1 MEIDFSGLNME
12 ELNELCQKADNE
24 LKQALL
30 NGAGWNEVWEK
41 KSPGNRACPGT
52 LPKKRSCYKC
62 YSRRFPVKK
71 TITIIVYLFFPHTLN
86 IGNVLGI
93 RGKSRFFQ
101 FVHFVNAFL

>member
-52 LPKKRSCYKC
+52 LPKKRSCFKC
-62 YSRRFPVKK
+62 FSRRFPVKK
-71 TITIIVYLFFPHTLN
+71 TITFIIYLFFPRIFKYFHVSL
-86 IGNVLGI
+86 L
-93 RGKSRFFQ
+93 R
-101 FVHFVNAFL
+101 